1 MTLDFSDPLRTQ
13 PEGEGEIALA
23 AGDEIDV
30 TSKEWEGDED
40 WWVGVNQR
48 SGETGAFPATFV
60 CEPGDEPPPEQDLVK
75 ALDDF
80 TGEEEGELSLV
91 AGDVIEV
98 TSREVDGDT
107 QCVPACVYL
116 LLLLLHTHTHWFSL
130 FLSPHFDQVVER
142 RECADRRKRHLPRE
156 LHGWSGGRRRWATSS
171 VVRYLHLH

>member
-1 MTLDFSDPLRTQ
+1 LDFSDPLRTQ

-80 TGEEEGELSLV
+80 TG
-91 AGDVIEV
+91 
-98 TSREVDGDT
+98 
-107 QCVPACVYL
+107 
-116 LLLLLHTHTHWFSL
+116 
-130 FLSPHFDQVVER
+130 VVE
-142 RECADRRKRHLPRE
+142 
-156 LHGWSGGRRRWATSS
+156 G
-171 VVRYLHLH
+171 